1 MLWADTFDLLLR
13 EFVTGHL
20 PAVGIPDRP
29 APAGLRWR
37 AAFAPWSGSRLSQ
50 LAKGLALD
58 IPDLSARTGWSD
70 EGYAPSSGS
79 EKLVMNAFYE
89 HHNDSIRFGYR
100 CFDRILLN
108 GLIQPFQQPERV
120 VGFFNSYRQLYPVGR
135 DVLRGAAEQFQTW
148 VKEQADRWAAPIV
161 EAPKGRRDE
170 FVEPYFKRA
179 RPDQVV
185 VILKAREPARIM
197 TAVGDQALT
206 VAAPTPRGDAIAIIG
221 RWQRQP
227 ARRELEEEIGLTA
240 TALVP
245 AGCTCTSCE
254 GRPDRVHFFELQLV
268 ELPKLRL
275 DNREIIEARLTSPVE
290 LQNMVPT
297 ILVAAYLAR
306 RQSLGWHPDPT

>member
-1 MLWADTFDLLLR
+1 MSIKVTPRSTTCRSSARASLSSLGGPHAPCPVMRIAPKPICPTGNWAGMLWADTFDLLLR

-79 EKLVMNAFYE
+79 GKLVMNAFYE

-120 VGFFNSYRQLYPVGR
+120 VGFFNNYRQLYPVGR
-135 DVLRGAAEQFQTW
+135 DVLRARGTVSDLGQGA
-148 VKEQADRWAAPIV
+148 
-161 EAPKGRRDE
+161 
-170 FVEPYFKRA
+170 
-179 RPDQVV
+179 
-185 VILKAREPARIM
+185 
-197 TAVGDQALT
+197 
-206 VAAPTPRGDAIAIIG
+206 
-221 RWQRQP
+221 
-227 ARRELEEEIGLTA
+227 
-240 TALVP
+240 
-245 AGCTCTSCE
+245 
-254 GRPDRVHFFELQLV
+254 GRPMGCSDC
-268 ELPKLRL
+268 
-275 DNREIIEARLTSPVE
+275 
-290 LQNMVPT
+290 
-297 ILVAAYLAR
+297 
-306 RQSLGWHPDPT
+306 